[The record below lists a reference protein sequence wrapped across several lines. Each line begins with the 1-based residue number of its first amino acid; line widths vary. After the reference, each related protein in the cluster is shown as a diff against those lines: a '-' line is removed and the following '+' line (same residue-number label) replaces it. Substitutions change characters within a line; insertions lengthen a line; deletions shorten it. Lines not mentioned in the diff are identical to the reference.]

1 LRQINFRIEPEDLKR
16 FIAGEKVETK
26 ATDNAGG
33 QWSGTIRQTPLDP
46 FEGSPPMAHF
56 EVREIPLWA
65 IYIEGAFI
73 GVGANDNPGDAVHDA
88 FRAAGLTSLPEAVE
102 VKAVGADGGIF
113 MVFTLSG
120 TAYCVPLKQFTEDV
134 AKSGNWVSTRQAR
147 RPEIDALMEE
157 IKRLPK
163 P

>member
-1 LRQINFRIEPEDLKR
+1 MSRVLAVLIGKDLMEKFLKGDPIEGIEVADTGGSKW
-16 FIAGEKVETK
+16 K
-26 ATDNAGG
+26 ATLARKGDAMENGFAM
-33 QWSGTIRQTPLDP
+33 TI
-46 FEGSPPMAHF
+46 E
-56 EVREIPLWA
+56 EIPAWA
-65 IYIEGAFI
+65 IFIEGIFI
-73 GVGANDNPGDAVHDA
+73 GARANKSPGDAVHDA
-88 FRAAGLTSLPEAVE
+88 FAAAGLTTLPEAVE
-102 VKAVGADGGIF
+102 VKAVGMDGSAF

-120 TAYCVPLKQFTEDV
+120 TAYCVPVKQFTEEV